1 MKNKMVPLIL
11 LLSALAVCT
20 PTPPEPVE
28 GLQAFTGFRLI
39 DGRGGSPIEN
49 TTMVVR
55 DGRIEAVGAA
65 AEVQIPP
72 GATEIDLNGRT
83 VTPGLIVTHGHV
95 GMARGLESGPQV
107 NTPENVMDQ
116 LRLYARYGVTSVVS
130 LGGDGDAGIQ
140 IASQQEEAGFD
151 YARLHVAGVTIE
163 AQDPE
168 ETVRLVQ
175 ENHARSVDFIKLRVD
190 DQLGTVEKMT
200 RTAYGPAITEAH
212 KLGLKVAAHLYY
224 LDDAK
229 QLLDA
234 GVDFLAHSIRDQA
247 VDSEVIELLK
257 ETNVCITPTLTRELS
272 TYVYASEPEFFS
284 DPFFT
289 KAVDPAVL
297 EQLKDPE
304 RQQSVASN
312 RAANLYQE
320 GYPLAAQNLKALADA
335 GVRIAF
341 GTDSGPAGRFQGYFE
356 HLEMAMMA
364 DAGLTPAQILRSA
377 TSEAAACLGLGE
389 LGTLEAGKWADFVV
403 LAEDPLADVRNFR
416 SLEATWISGT
426 QVRP

>member
-1 MKNKMVPLIL
+1 MYKRLMLPIL
-11 LLSALAVCT
+11 LLSFLLGCSS
-20 PTPPEPVE
+20 PPPPPIE
-28 GLQAFTGFRLI
+28 GLNAFTGFRLI
-39 DGRGGSPIEN
+39 DGLGGSPIERA
-49 TTMVVR
+49 TMVVR
-55 DGRIEAVGAA
+55 DGRIEAVGATA
-65 AEVQIPP
+65 DVQIPP
-72 GATEIDLNGRT
+72 GATEIDLNGKI

-95 GMARGLESGPQV
+95 GLARGLESGPQV
-107 NTPENVMDQ
+107 NTIENVMDQ
-116 LRLYARYGVTSVVS
+116 LKLYARYGVTAVVS
-130 LGGDGDAGIQ
+130 LGSDGEAGIQ
-140 IASQQEEAGFD
+140 IASRQKEAGFD
-151 YARLHVAGVTIE
+151 YARLHVAGVTIDTR
-163 AQDPE
+163 DPE

-175 ENHARSVDFIKLRVD
+175 ENHARGVDFIKLRVD
-190 DQLGTVEKMT
+190 DQLGTTQKMT
-200 RTAYGPAITEAH
+200 RSDYGPAITEAH

-247 VDSEVIELLK
+247 VDSEVIELFQA
-257 ETNVCITPTLTRELS
+257 TNVCITPTLTREMS
-272 TYVYASEPEFFS
+272 TYVYATEPEFFS

-289 KAVDPAVL
+289 KAADPAVL

-356 HLEMAMMA
+356 HLEMEMMA

-377 TSEAAACLGLGE
+377 TSEAAACLGLDE

-403 LAEDPLADVRNFR
+403 LAEDPLADVQNFR
-416 SLEATWISGT
+416 SLEATWIGGNSI
-426 QVRP
+426 RP